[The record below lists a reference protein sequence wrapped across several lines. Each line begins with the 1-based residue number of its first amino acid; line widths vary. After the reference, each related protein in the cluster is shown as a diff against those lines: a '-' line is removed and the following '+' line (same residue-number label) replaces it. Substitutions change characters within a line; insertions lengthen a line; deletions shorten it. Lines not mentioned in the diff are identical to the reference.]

1 MTAVSRAR
9 AQARGFHTCFQSQKI
24 CNLLRLVFCRR
35 CCWFILIQEDP
46 CYSFAFSVDCRTG
59 IEVDLMRSW
68 GLLCLDL
75 YLQNPVGVV
84 RSAYACSWSGR
95 AKPCQERSLGFL
107 VPCSLASCLRL
118 KSKKT
123 NIRAQEL
130 PLCCLWHQ
138 LLYSLFLSPRCFAV
152 TSVTSKVTVFASVM
166 SSVSNIAFVCGG
178 WFPTQDFRWI

>member
-1 MTAVSRAR
+1 MMTLHGDHFCLDLRFSEIWARISAFQTDTEITSRWSR
-9 AQARGFHTCFQSQKI
+9 RVKGKSPGEGFSHLKRVRRFATFWDWF
-24 CNLLRLVFCRR
+24 FCRR
-35 CCWFILIQEDP
+35 CCWFIILIQEDP

-68 GLLCLDL
+68 GLL

-118 KSKKT
+118 KSKKQT
-123 NIRAQEL
+123 
-130 PLCCLWHQ
+130 
-138 LLYSLFLSPRCFAV
+138 
-152 TSVTSKVTVFASVM
+152 
-166 SSVSNIAFVCGG
+166 
-178 WFPTQDFRWI
+178 